1 MKVLIVFSLIFNCLI
16 ISCRKEDPATPESDK
31 LTLSFSSKHYDYF
44 KSKSDLDIIDTAWQE
59 KYYEWMVEQLNII
72 VPEKI
77 QYYKYRDQ
85 AHKLLLTGE
94 AGNGFAEIGTYKLHT
109 IWKAETHESVHVV
122 VTKVVGHP
130 PALFNEGI
138 AVAYSANYFIRPDFI
153 PCWNNQDF
161 NVLSKSYR
169 QNGNI
174 PSLDKLLG
182 TVTFWDF
189 SSNIT
194 YPISGSF
201 IRFLINQYGIAKMK
215 SFITIS
221 DFYDSKIKIHNDF
234 YNTYGKTI
242 ESAWDEWDEFISN
255 YQE

>member
-1 MKVLIVFSLIFNCLI
+1 LI
-16 ISCRKEDPATPESDK
+16 ISCRKEDPVISESDK
-31 LTLSFSSKHYDYF
+31 LTVSFSSKHFAYF
-44 KSKSDLDIIDTAWQE
+44 KSKSDPDIIDTAWQE
-59 KYYEWMVEQLNII
+59 NYYVWIVEQLNIN

-85 AHKLLLTGE
+85 AHKLLLTGI
-94 AGNGFAEIGTYKLHT
+94 AGNGFAEIGTYKFHT
-109 IWKAETHESVHVV
+109 IWNVDNHECVHTI
-122 VTKVVGHP
+122 VTQIIGHP

-138 AVAYSANYFIRPDFI
+138 AVAHQADYFQYPYFV
-153 PCWNNQDF
+153 PGWNGQDF
-161 NVLSKSYR
+161 NKLAKEFK
-169 QNGNI
+169 QNGNM

-194 YPISGSF
+194 YPVAGSF
-201 IRFLINQYGIAKMK
+201 VRFLIDQYGIIKMK
-215 SFITIS
+215 SFISIS
-221 DFYDSKIKIHNDF
+221 GFYDTKDKIHNDF

-242 ESAWDEWDEFISN
+242 ENAWDEWDDFISN